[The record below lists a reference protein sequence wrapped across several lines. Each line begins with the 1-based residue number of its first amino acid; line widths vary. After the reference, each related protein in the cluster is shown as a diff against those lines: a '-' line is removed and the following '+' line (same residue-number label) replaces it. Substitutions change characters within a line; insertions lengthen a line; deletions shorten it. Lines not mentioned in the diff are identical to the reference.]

1 MLRSCGLRSYAL
13 QAELLDAADRLLDR
27 IVAGIR
33 SIDARKAEKM
43 SGVFRLHS
51 ATCSLG
57 MNAARNGSP
66 MNTAENDA
74 EVDARL
80 RGTAGCHVQ
89 FPFSIGLVEYGS
101 DLNDGTVHR

>member
-1 MLRSCGLRSYAL
+1 
-13 QAELLDAADRLLDR
+13 
-27 IVAGIR
+27 
-33 SIDARKAEKM
+33 
-43 SGVFRLHS
+43 
-51 ATCSLG
+51 
-57 MNAARNGSP
+57 

-80 RGTAGCHVQ
+80 RGTAGRHVQ